1 MIDCAFRTEQGR
13 FYYCV
18 RAVII
23 REGKLLAMQD
33 ENALYYYLPGGKV
46 AMGETAE
53 EAVLREVSE
62 ELSVNAKILRALWLV
77 QNFFIEKVKNEKYH
91 ELGLYY
97 LLEIADSDL
106 TENEFIIH
114 EGKHT
119 LRFEW
124 IPLNEVKDKYL
135 YPEFVKTAIFDLPD
149 TLKMIIERE

>member
-23 REGKLLAMQD
+23 RKGKLLAMHD
-33 ENALYYYLPGGKV
+33 EIAPHYYLPGGKV
-46 AMGETAE
+46 GIGETAE
-53 EAVLREVSE
+53 EAVLREVKE
-62 ELSVNAKILRALWLV
+62 ELFIDAKIVRALWFD
-77 QNFFIEKVKNEKYH
+77 QTFFTEKVKNERYH

-97 LLEIADSDL
+97 LLEISDNDL
-106 TENEFIIH
+106 TESEFVRY

-124 IPLNEVKDKYL
+124 VPFNELKDKYL
-135 YPEFVKTAIFDLPD
+135 YPEFIKTAIFYLPD
-149 TLKMIIERE
+149 TIKMIIERE